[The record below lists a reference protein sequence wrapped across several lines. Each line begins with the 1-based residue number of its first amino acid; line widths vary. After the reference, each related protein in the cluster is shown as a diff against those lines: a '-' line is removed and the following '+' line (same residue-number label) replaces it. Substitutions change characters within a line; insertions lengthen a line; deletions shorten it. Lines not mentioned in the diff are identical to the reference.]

1 MASARIIGVLL
12 AAGSGSR
19 FGGKKLESL
28 LGGMM
33 IGEHAA
39 RALARTHC
47 ESFAAVCRDRNS
59 ALAAAFEHLGF
70 AGIVNASPEA
80 GLSHSL
86 ALGARH
92 AMHCDADAMLVCLGD
107 MPFVTTAHLDGL
119 ISAFAK
125 AEGQVCIASQNGEI
139 RMPPAIFPKSR
150 FPELMALTGDQGARQ
165 LLRDAIGV
173 PADPGLLADIDTPGD
188 LASHKA
194 TL

>member
-12 AAGSGSR
+12 AAGAGSR

-39 RALARTHC
+39 RALAGCQCDWH
-47 ESFAAVCRDRNS
+47 AAVCGEDDS
-59 ALAAAFEHLGF
+59 PLSSMLEALGYTR
-70 AGIVNASPEA
+70 IVNAQPET

-86 ALGARH
+86 ALGARK
-92 AMHCDADAMLVCLGD
+92 AMLCEADAMLVCLGD
-107 MPFVTTAHLDGL
+107 MPFVTTAHLERL
-119 ISAFAK
+119 IAAFGS
-125 AEGQVCIASQNGEI
+125 AEGQACVASQNGEI

-173 PADPGLLADIDTPGD
+173 PVDPGLLADIDTPGD
-188 LASHKA
+188 LAAHKA